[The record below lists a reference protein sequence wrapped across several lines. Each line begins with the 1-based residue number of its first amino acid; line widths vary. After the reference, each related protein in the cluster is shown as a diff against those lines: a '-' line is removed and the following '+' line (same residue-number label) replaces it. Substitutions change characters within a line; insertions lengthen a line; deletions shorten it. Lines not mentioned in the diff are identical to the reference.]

1 MIHNTV
7 VKLPYGRQICS
18 GVLHEGGG
26 VLLPVHQVQ
35 SHPQVAVHQLVHLEV
50 LVVVPEGIVEGLRHL
65 QPSEVEQE
73 LQAAD
78 MDKIKVLKKGK
89 YNRYTK

>member
-1 MIHNTV
+1 MA
-7 VKLPYGRQICS
+7 GRFGS

-26 VLLPVHQVQ
+26 VLPPIHQVQ
-35 SHPQVAVHQLVHLEV
+35 ADPQVAVHQLVHLEV

-78 MDKIKVLKKGK
+78 MDKTKFKKRKVYPVYKIILHKREG
-89 YNRYTK
+89 T